1 MLMTSAVMRTL
12 AVALTMLALGW
23 SAGRSQAPAPPD
35 FEFLVDAPPGETTIE
50 CVRGC
55 ALAWVQRGV
64 NPNDVPNP
72 KFTYSCSG
80 SPRCSSGRVGG
91 WTRQSPIGLVPRDAR
106 PVQGTWLPPTATS
119 GLGIPRFAARWDNC
133 AQTRSC

>member
-1 MLMTSAVMRTL
+1 MLMTSAFIRTL
-12 AVALTMLALGW
+12 AVAVTMLALGW

-35 FEFLVDAPPGETTIE
+35 FELLVDAPPGETTIE

-64 NPNDVPNP
+64 NPSAVPIP

-80 SPRCSSGRVGG
+80 SARCSSGRVGG
-91 WTRQSPIGLVPRDAR
+91 WTRQSPIGLVPREAR
-106 PVQGTWLPPTATS
+106 PVQGTWPPPTATS
-119 GLGIPRFAARWDNC
+119 SLGIPRFAAR
-133 AQTRSC
+133 